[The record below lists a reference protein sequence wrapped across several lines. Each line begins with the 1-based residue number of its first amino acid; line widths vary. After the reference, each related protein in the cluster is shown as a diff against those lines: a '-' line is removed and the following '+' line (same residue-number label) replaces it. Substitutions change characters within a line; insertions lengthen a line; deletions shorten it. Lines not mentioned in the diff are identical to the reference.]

1 MKLTRLLYAGNCYA
15 QPSES
20 SASIHPISKRL
31 LAPLKTINRIPSLLE
46 SCQRRALQ
54 HLPTSLSRSVS
65 SRETKATSIKR
76 NIHTLSTWQAD
87 EIKSLPLHLS
97 YPFLPLLG
105 LSPSS
110 MFRRKEAEFDPLG
123 NTCARCLG
131 SVFVQ
136 HSVERLEWV
145 NELPGCKESTTGL
158 PILFRGCAV
167 RCLDFLER
175 E

>member
-15 QPSES
+15 QPSDS
-20 SASIHPISKRL
+20 SASVHPISKRL
-31 LAPLKTINRIPSLLE
+31 LAPLRTINRIPSLLE

-54 HLPTSLSRSVS
+54 RLPTSLSRSIS
-65 SRETKATSIKR
+65 SRETQASIKR

-87 EIKSLPLHLS
+87 EIKSLPSHLS

-105 LSPSS
+105 LSSSS
-110 MFRRKEAEFDPLG
+110 MLGREEAEFDPLG
-123 NTCARCLG
+123 NTCARCPG

-145 NELPGCKESTTGL
+145 YVLPGCKESAGL
-158 PILFRGCAV
+158 PILWRGC
-167 RCLDFLER
+167 RIGCLDFLER